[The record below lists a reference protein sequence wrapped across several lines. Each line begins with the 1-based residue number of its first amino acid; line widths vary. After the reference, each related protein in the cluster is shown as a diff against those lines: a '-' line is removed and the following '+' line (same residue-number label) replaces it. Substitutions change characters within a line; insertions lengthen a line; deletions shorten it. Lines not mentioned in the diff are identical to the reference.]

1 MKYLLDTHV
10 ILWLATNSPL
20 LSETVKRAIL
30 DNNNEKHVS
39 IVSAWEVAIKLG
51 TQKLQLD
58 GGLAEFFRM
67 IDVNG
72 FLLLGIEREYL
83 QYVQTLAFFHKDP
96 FDRLLIATANV
107 ENLTLI
113 SIDDNIQKY
122 DVNWICS
129 FIGYEWRTTWVD
141 NQ

>member
-10 ILWLATNSPL
+10 ILWLATNSPF

-30 DNNNEKHVS
+30 DNNNEKYVS

-67 IDVNG
+67 IDENG
-72 FLLLGIEREYL
+72 FLLLGIEREY
-83 QYVQTLAFFHKDP
+83 VQSVQSLPFFHKDP

-122 DVNWICS
+122 DVNWI
-129 FIGYEWRTTWVD
+129 W
-141 NQ
+141 

>member
-10 ILWLATNSPL
+10 VLWLATNSPF
-20 LSETVKRAIL
+20 LSETAKRAIL
-30 DNNNEKHVS
+30 DNNNEKYVS

-107 ENLTLI
+107 ENVTLI

-122 DVNWICS
+122 DVNWI
-129 FIGYEWRTTWVD
+129 W
-141 NQ
+141 

>member
-122 DVNWICS
+122 DVNWL
-129 FIGYEWRTTWVD
+129 W
-141 NQ
+141 

>member
-30 DNNNEKHVS
+30 DNNNEKYVS

-58 GGLAEFFRM
+58 GEMVGWLSFF
-67 IDVNG
+67 
-72 FLLLGIEREYL
+72 
-83 QYVQTLAFFHKDP
+83 A
-96 FDRLLIATANV
+96 
-107 ENLTLI
+107 
-113 SIDDNIQKY
+113 
-122 DVNWICS
+122 
-129 FIGYEWRTTWVD
+129 
-141 NQ
+141 

>member
-1 MKYLLDTHV
+1 MFS
-10 ILWLATNSPL
+10 LWLATNSPL

-122 DVNWICS
+122 DVNWL
-129 FIGYEWRTTWVD
+129 W
-141 NQ
+141 

>member
-10 ILWLATNSPL
+10 ILWLATNSPF
-20 LSETVKRAIL
+20 LSETAKRAIL
-30 DNNNEKHVS
+30 DNNNEKYVS

-67 IDVNG
+67 IDENG
-72 FLLLGIEREYL
+72 FLLLGIEREY
-83 QYVQTLAFFHKDP
+83 VQSVQSLPFFHKDP

-122 DVNWICS
+122 DVNWI
-129 FIGYEWRTTWVD
+129 W
-141 NQ
+141 

>member
-10 ILWLATNSPL
+10 ILWLATNSPF
-20 LSETVKRAIL
+20 LSEAVKRAIL
-30 DNNNEKHVS
+30 DNNTEKYVS

-67 IDVNG
+67 IDENG
-72 FLLLGIEREYL
+72 FLLLGIEREYV
-83 QYVQTLAFFHKDP
+83 QYVQSLPFFHKDP
-96 FDRLLIATANV
+96 FDCLLIATANV

-122 DVNWICS
+122 DVNWI
-129 FIGYEWRTTWVD
+129 W
-141 NQ
+141 

>member
-10 ILWLATNSPL
+10 ILWLASNSPL

-30 DNNNEKHVS
+30 DNNNEKYVS

-67 IDVNG
+67 IDENG
-72 FLLLGIEREYL
+72 FLLLGIEREY
-83 QYVQTLAFFHKDP
+83 VQSVQSLPFFHKDP

-107 ENLTLI
+107 ENVTLI

-122 DVNWICS
+122 DVNWI
-129 FIGYEWRTTWVD
+129 W
-141 NQ
+141 

>member
-51 TQKLQLD
+51 TQKLQLE

-67 IDVNG
+67 IDENG
-72 FLLLGIEREYL
+72 FLLLGIEREY
-83 QYVQTLAFFHKDP
+83 VQSVQSLPFFHKDP

-122 DVNWICS
+122 DVNWI
-129 FIGYEWRTTWVD
+129 W
-141 NQ
+141 

>member
-67 IDVNG
+67 IDENG

-83 QYVQTLAFFHKDP
+83 QYVQSLPFFHKDP

-107 ENLTLI
+107 ENVTLI

-122 DVNWICS
+122 DVNWI
-129 FIGYEWRTTWVD
+129 W
-141 NQ
+141 

>member
-30 DNNNEKHVS
+30 DNNNEKYVS

-83 QYVQTLAFFHKDP
+83 QYVQTLPFFHKDP

-122 DVNWICS
+122 DVNWI
-129 FIGYEWRTTWVD
+129 W
-141 NQ
+141 